1 MSPITNEAYEARIV
15 LAASAVRAADGTGT
29 AVVLQGRHVAYIVVC
44 EFTNKATDADD
55 LMDVYVD
62 VLVGTTWIN
71 AIRFTRA
78 LGNGTDSQIEYA
90 ILCPTGSNTDVTV
103 ATADLASG
111 KVRGDAFGEQMRAR
125 WDFTEGAGGG
135 AGTFT
140 FSVTAYA
147 V

>member
-1 MSPITNEAYEARIV
+1 MTDSFAERTIT

-29 AVVLQGRHVAYIVVC
+29 AVATKGKTAIYMVVC
-44 EFTNKATDADD
+44 EFTNKATDVDD
-55 LMDVYVD
+55 TMAVYVD

-71 AIRFTRA
+71 AIRFTTA
-78 LGNGTDSQIEYA
+78 LGNGTDSQVEYA
-90 ILCPTGSNTDVTV
+90 MLVPGGGNTTVTV

-111 KVRGDAFGEQMRAR
+111 AVRGDAFGSSMRAR

-140 FSVTAYA
+140 FSVICYA
-147 V
+147 I

>member
-1 MSPITNEAYEARIV
+1 MPDSYYESTLT

-29 AVVLQGRHVAYIVVC
+29 AVDTDGKRVAYMVVC

-55 LMDVYVD
+55 KMDVFVD
-62 VLVGTTWIN
+62 VLIGTKWIN
-71 AIRFTRA
+71 TIHFTQA
-78 LGNGTDSQIEYA
+78 LGNGTDAQTEYA
-90 ILCPTGSNTDVTV
+90 TLAPSGANTIVTV

-111 KVRGDAFGEQMRAR
+111 AVRGDAFGSSMRAR

-140 FSVTAYA
+140 FSVIAYA
-147 V
+147 I

>member
-1 MSPITNEAYEARIV
+1 MAEEVYHATYV

-29 AVVLQGRHVAYIVVC
+29 AIVLNGKRIAYMFVC

-62 VLVGTTWIN
+62 FLVGTTWIN

-90 ILCPTGSNTDVTV
+90 VIVPSGSSAVTV

-111 KVRGDAFGEQMRAR
+111 AVRSDVFGQQMRAR

-147 V
+147 I